1 MKEGPEPLLFFSKTL
16 QSMRCLLAVMG
27 NELKKIEHNGS
38 QITQHPKMLKETGLR
53 LKQEVEVRYFV
64 LAFFFYEVTYRRNLT
79 TLINLMGW
87 ILLCQGITRGMQC
100 WRASVSSSIWVM
112 YYVQSTYRISI
123 NPRASMFVVS
133 RAQRGHYIRGWLEGS
148 LISGITRVCG
158 VHNMFSAEQISSVYS
173 HYRVSKRTG
182 NLKDARKTRDN

>member
-64 LAFFFYEVTYRRNLT
+64 LAFFF
-79 TLINLMGW
+79 M
-87 ILLCQGITRGMQC
+87 
-100 WRASVSSSIWVM
+100 
-112 YYVQSTYRISI
+112 
-123 NPRASMFVVS
+123 
-133 RAQRGHYIRGWLEGS
+133 
-148 LISGITRVCG
+148 
-158 VHNMFSAEQISSVYS
+158 
-173 HYRVSKRTG
+173 K
-182 NLKDARKTRDN
+182 